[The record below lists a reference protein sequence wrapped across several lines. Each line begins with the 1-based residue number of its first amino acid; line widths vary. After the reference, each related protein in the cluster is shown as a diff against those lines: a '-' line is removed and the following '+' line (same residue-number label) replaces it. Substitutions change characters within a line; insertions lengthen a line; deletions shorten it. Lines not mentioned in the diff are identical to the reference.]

1 MSMRSRGR
9 QVCAVVRVGGWADV
23 AGTSMRRRR
32 GRRERA
38 LAIPFVKCG
47 SVCGR
52 MEVGLMFSGKNWA
65 KITQERVLGVRQWLG
80 FLY

>member
-9 QVCAVVRVGGWADV
+9 QVGAVARMGGWAD
-23 AGTSMRRRR
+23 AACTSICRRR

-47 SVCGR
+47 VVCGR
-52 MEVGLMFSGKNWA
+52 MEVGLKFSGNNWA
-65 KITQERVLGVRQWLG
+65 KITHERVLGVRKWLG